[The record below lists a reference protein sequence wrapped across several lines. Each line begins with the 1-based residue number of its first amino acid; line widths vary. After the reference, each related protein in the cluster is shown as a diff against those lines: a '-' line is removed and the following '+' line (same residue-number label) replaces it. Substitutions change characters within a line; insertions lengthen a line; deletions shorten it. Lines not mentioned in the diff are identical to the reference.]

1 MSKNTNDLAAE
12 QAALNAEIAALQEKQ
27 SQALAKLRD
36 KQNKIA
42 EKAKEQEQKRLAAL
56 GETVDGLPEMLG
68 VATLEDVLRLVRQR
82 IKGTLGSLVKTET
95 VGRSYTVLTQT
106 QEDEIAA
113 LLKAGGPAGQLSV
126 LAKQFNVSIPTIF
139 KRKVALGLVQSRKGE
154 AVNEAAAAPAAEPV
168 AAS

>member
-1 MSKNTNDLAAE
+1 MKNNNVNDLAAE

-42 EKAKEQEQKRLAAL
+42 EKAAEAEQKRLAKL
-56 GETVDGLPEMLG
+56 GETIDGLPEMLG
-68 VATLEDVLRLVRQR
+68 AANLEDVLKLIRQR

-95 VGRSYTVLTQT
+95 VGRSYTVLTKA

-126 LAKQFNVSIPTIF
+126 LAKQFGVSIPTIF
-139 KRKVALGLVQSRKGE
+139 ARKSALGLVTPRKVE
-154 AVNEAAAAPAAEPV
+154 VTAETV
-168 AAS
+168 